1 MIRNIFVKIH
11 AYLGLITSLFLAL
24 MALSGTFLVFRNEY
38 IKLSLG
44 NLQNTIPNNHNDN
57 LTNILSQ
64 NKIENIKS
72 ILLPSEQLP
81 FYKLSLKNGIAYYD
95 NNAKLIEQSA
105 INQRLDEFIFQFH
118 HFLLMGKN
126 GEPYVGLLG
135 VFCFI
140 MVMLGIYL
148 WLRTANLFAFNAF
161 PKSFKRRDI
170 ITHHRNLGI
179 IFAIPIL
186 LISFSGASMIF
197 DDFAKSTIAI
207 FTQIKPQKSKPI
219 EIENGII
226 TPQTILTG
234 YEIAQNEFKNSSVRY
249 IILPQKPNAP
259 LNIRLKQPKEWH
271 PNGRTIVSIDY
282 NKAKIAK
289 VFDAQNIDLT
299 SRIYNSLYPLHS
311 GKTGGIFYK
320 ILITLSGLVLF
331 MLSIFSAFS
340 FSRFLFKKKS

>member
-11 AYLGLITSLFLAL
+11 AYLGLITSMFLAL
-24 MALSGTFLVFRNEY
+24 MALTGTFLVFRNEY
-38 IKLSLG
+38 VKLSLG
-44 NLQNTIPNNHNDN
+44 KLQTSIAFNNDALLGVLN
-57 LTNILSQ
+57 Q

-72 ILLPSEQLP
+72 ILLPSENLP
-81 FYKLSLKNGIAYYD
+81 FYKLSMKDGISYYD
-95 NNAKLIEQSA
+95 INAKLIEQSA

-126 GEPYVGLLG
+126 GEPYVGFIG
-135 VFCFI
+135 GFCFI
-140 MVMLGIYL
+140 MVLIGVYL
-148 WLRTANLFAFNAF
+148 WLRTWKTFDFSAF
-161 PKSFKRRDI
+161 PKGFKRRQI
-170 ITHHRNLGI
+170 ISHHRNLGI

-226 TPQTILTG
+226 TPQSILKG
-234 YEIAQNEFKNSSVRY
+234 YEIAQNEFSNSSIRY

-289 VFDAQNIDLT
+289 VYDAQNIDLT

-320 ILITLSGLVLF
+320 ILIALSGLALF

-340 FSRFLFKKKS
+340 FSRFLIKKKS

>member
-126 GEPYVGLLG
+126 GEPYVGFIG

-140 MVMLGIYL
+140 MVLIGVYL
-148 WLRTANLFAFNAF
+148 WLRTWKTFDFSAF
-161 PKSFKRRDI
+161 PKGFKRRQI
-170 ITHHRNLGI
+170 ISHHRNLGI

-271 PNGRTIVSIDY
+271 PNGRTIAAINYKENKIGNILNAQKID
-282 NKAKIAK
+282 I
-289 VFDAQNIDLT
+289 T
-299 SRIYNSLYPLHS
+299 SRIYNSFYPLHS
-311 GKTGGIFYK
+311 GKTGGLLYK
-320 ILITLSGLVLF
+320 IIIALSGMALF

-340 FSRFLFKKKS
+340 YSRHLLIKKS